1 MNPEIANSQ
10 PKICPTCG
18 TRLADNA
25 TRCLVCGRTFTTNS
39 TGTTKGVQG
48 PRLPELTLSLPVAL
62 VVILLVLGIGA
73 GAVYAVLQARG
84 VVVEPTSTP
93 TATVTPTITTT
104 PTASLTPTLEP
115 SATMLPPVDYVVK
128 QNDTCSLIAVIFK
141 VSIQSIIQ
149 LNNLS
154 ADCGSLFVGQA
165 LKIPQ
170 PTPTPSPLPT
180 STLSLSEATQSAC
193 QKINYTV
200 KPNDTLM
207 GIAANYN
214 VDKQAIV
221 TFNGMTSDVVYE
233 GQDLIIP
240 LCARLPTPGP
250 TSTSTPPPPYPAPN
264 LLLPADGAS
273 FTSSNDTIS
282 LQWASVGTLRQDE
295 AYAVTIEDVTSGSGQ
310 KTVEYVN
317 DTKYIVPAS
326 ARPVDNVPHILRWVV
341 IPVRQT
347 GTDKSGQPTWD
358 TAGAPSTPRVFS
370 WWGSGGVSSTTTP

>member
-1 MNPEIANSQ
+1 MSPEIANSQ

-18 TRLADNA
+18 TRLSENA
-25 TRCLVCGRTFTTNS
+25 TRCLVCGRTLTS
-39 TGTTKGVQG
+39 TSKAESKGVQG

-73 GAVYAVLQARG
+73 GAVYTVLQGTGR
-84 VVVEPTSTP
+84 VVQP
-93 TATVTPTITTT
+93 TATATTTLTPTITPT

-115 SATMLPPVDYVVK
+115 SDTLLPPVDYVVK

-141 VSIQSIIQ
+141 ISIQSIID

-154 ADCGSLFVGQA
+154 ADCGSLYVGQA

-180 STLSLSEATQSAC
+180 STLSDSEATQSAC
-193 QKINYTV
+193 QKITYTV
-200 KPNDTLM
+200 KANDTLM

-214 VDKQAIV
+214 VDQQAII
-221 TFNGMTSDVVYE
+221 TYNGMTSNTVYE

-250 TSTSTPPPPYPAPN
+250 TSTDTPPPPYPAPN

-273 FTSSNDTIS
+273 FTAADDTIT

-295 AYAVTIEDVTSGSGQ
+295 AYAVTIEDVTSGNGQ
-310 KTVEYVN
+310 KIVEYVT
-317 DTKYIVPAS
+317 DTKYIVPANL
-326 ARPVDNVPHILRWVV
+326 RPVGNTPHILRWVV

-347 GTDKSGQPTWD
+347 GTDQNGQPTWD
-358 TAGAPSTPRVFS
+358 TAGAASDPRVFS
-370 WWGSGGVSSTTTP
+370 WWGASGVSSTTSP

>member
-1 MNPEIANSQ
+1 MSPEIANSQ

-18 TRLADNA
+18 TRLSENA

-39 TGTTKGVQG
+39 AASAKGIQG

-73 GAVYAVLQARG
+73 GAVYAVLNGTGR
-84 VVVEPTSTP
+84 VVVP
-93 TATVTPTITTT
+93 TATETITVTPTITQT
-104 PTASLTPTLEP
+104 PTASETPTLAP

-128 QNDTCSLIAVIFK
+128 ANDTCSLIAVIFK

-154 ADCGSLFVGQA
+154 ADCASLYVGQA

-180 STLSLSEATQSAC
+180 STLSQSEATQSAC
-193 QKINYTV
+193 QKITYTV
-200 KPNDTLM
+200 KANDTLT
-207 GIAANYN
+207 GIALNYN
-214 VDKQAIV
+214 VDKQAII
-221 TFNGMTSDVVYE
+221 TFNGMPNDVVYE
-233 GQDLIIP
+233 GQALIIP

-250 TSTSTPPPPYPAPN
+250 TSTETPPPPYPAPN
-264 LLLPADGAS
+264 LLVPADGAS
-273 FTSSNDTIS
+273 FTSSNDTIT

-295 AYAVTIEDVTSGSGQ
+295 AYAVTIEDVTSGNGQ
-310 KTVEYVN
+310 KTVAYVN
-317 DTKYIVPAS
+317 DTKYIVPATL
-326 ARPVDNVPHILRWVV
+326 RPVDNVPHILRWVV

-358 TAGAPSTPRVFS
+358 TAGAASAPRVFS
-370 WWGSGGVSSTTTP
+370 WWGSTGVSVTATP